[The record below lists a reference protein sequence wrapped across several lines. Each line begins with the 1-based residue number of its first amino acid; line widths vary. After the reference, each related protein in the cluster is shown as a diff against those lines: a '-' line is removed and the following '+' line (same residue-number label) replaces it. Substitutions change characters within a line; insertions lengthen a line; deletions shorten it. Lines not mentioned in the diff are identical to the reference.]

1 MLQMF
6 FVATVL
12 AVVLAWVAIVPRA
25 CEVLGFAQAENER
38 WTRKV
43 SLGLAGWLVATA
55 AIASSGWLRDF
66 ANFPPPLVLFLLAT
80 TTLTTLLAFSPL
92 GTLLAD
98 GAGLPFL
105 VGFQA
110 FRLPLEIFLW
120 WGVREG
126 FVPPQMSWEGRN
138 FDVLT
143 GLTAA
148 VVGGLALRH
157 RVPRKLVLGWNL
169 LGLVLLINVV
179 GVAVLSMPTPIRRFF
194 NEPAIVFVAG
204 APYIWLPLFLVQVAW
219 FGHLLVFRNLA
230 RQPK

>member
-1 MLQMF
+1 MLQVF
-6 FVATVL
+6 FLATVL
-12 AVVLAWVAIVPRA
+12 AVVLALVAIIPRA
-25 CEVLGFAQAENER
+25 CQALGFAHGENER
-38 WTRKV
+38 LTRKV

-55 AIASSGWLRDF
+55 AIASSGWVRDF
-66 ANFPPPLVLFLLAT
+66 GDFPPPLVLFILAA
-80 TTLTTLLAFSPL
+80 TTLTTLLAFSSL

-110 FRLPLEIFLW
+110 FRFPLEIFLL

-126 FVPPQMSWEGRN
+126 FVPPQMTWEGRN

-148 VVGGLALRH
+148 VVGGFALRH
-157 RVPRKLVLGWNL
+157 KVPRTLVLGWNL
-169 LGLVLLINVV
+169 LGIALLINVV

-194 NEPAIVFVAG
+194 NEPASVFVAG
-204 APYIWLPLFLVQVAW
+204 APYIWLPLFLV
-219 FGHLLVFRNLA
+219 
-230 RQPK
+230 